1 MTKQFSIVLASSSPR
16 RQEMIRGLGLGFR
29 IIKPDVDEI
38 PEPGE
43 TPSDFALRAARDK
56 ARWVAEKIIRDKTV
70 EQPALIISGD
80 TIVTLGA
87 RILGK
92 PRDEAHARHMLREL
106 SGRPHDVISGLCVL
120 KVENN
125 AIAHSESMTVSTE
138 VTFKTLSDEEIGAYM
153 ATGEVMD
160 KAGAYGIQGA
170 CSYMIESIRG
180 SYTNVVGLP
189 LCELANILM
198 HDYGLH
204 LSLSPQKAKA

>member
-1 MTKQFSIVLASSSPR
+1 MAKDISIVLASSSPR
-16 RQEMIRGLGLGFR
+16 RQEMIRGLGLNFR

-38 PEPGE
+38 PGPDE
-43 TPSDFALRAARDK
+43 TPSDFALRAAKDK
-56 ARWVAEKIIRDKTV
+56 AEWVAGKIMADKSFT
-70 EQPALIISGD
+70 QPALVISGD
-80 TIVTLGA
+80 TIVTLGP

-106 SGRPHDVISGLCVL
+106 SGRAHDVISGLCVL
-120 KVENN
+120 KVENG

-138 VTFKTLSDEEIGAYM
+138 VKFKTLSDEEIEAYM

-189 LCELANILM
+189 LCELAGILM

-204 LSLSPQKAKA
+204 LPLTRA

>member
-1 MTKQFSIVLASSSPR
+1 
-16 RQEMIRGLGLGFR
+16 MIRGLGLGFQ
-29 IIKPDVDEI
+29 IIKPDVDET

-56 ARWVAEKIIRDKTV
+56 ARWVAEKIIRDGTIA
-70 EQPALIISGD
+70 QPVLVISGD
-80 TIVTLGA
+80 TIVTLGN

-106 SGRPHDVISGLCVL
+106 SGRSHDVISGLCVL
-120 KVENN
+120 KAENN
-125 AIAHSESMTVSTE
+125 AIVHSESMTVSTE
-138 VTFKTLSDEEIGAYM
+138 VTFKTLSDEEIEAYM

-189 LCELANILM
+189 LCELAGILM

-204 LSLSPQKAKA
+204 LSLAPQKANALFQDCS